1 MNATNRG
8 VNRAV
13 LFVVGAVL
21 LAAGGAVFAA
31 IVWPSAADLWQT
43 GMTNAQAW
51 LRDTETS
58 TRLHESTTVSW
69 LAVAALAVLLAL
81 VVIAVVIIARLGGG
95 RSTTVTRAEAE
106 GGTVGAVTISHSFA
120 ADALTDS
127 LARHDEILASRV
139 SAGRVQG
146 EDVLHV
152 SVTPRQNT
160 SPVEVATLVTTL
172 IDNLALLTGR
182 ESPAFVSIRSGVR
195 SRLAADKSRVQ

>member
-21 LAAGGAVFAA
+21 LAAGGAAFAA

-51 LRDTETS
+51 LRDTEAN

-69 LAVAALAVLLAL
+69 LAVAALAVLLAI
-81 VVIAVVIIARLGGG
+81 VVVAVVIIARLGGG

>member
-13 LFVVGAVL
+13 LLVVGAVL
-21 LAAGGAVFAA
+21 LVAGAAALLAV
-31 IVWPSAADLWQT
+31 VWPAAADLWQT
-43 GMTNAQAW
+43 SMTNADTW
-51 LRDTETS
+51 LRDTESS

-69 LAVAALAVLLAL
+69 LAIAALALLLAI
-81 VVIAVVIIARLGGG
+81 VVVAVVIISRLGGG
-95 RSTTVTRAEAE
+95 RSTTVTRAEAAD
-106 GGTVGAVTISHSFA
+106 GPVGAVTIAHGFA

-152 SVTPRQNT
+152 SVTPRQNS
-160 SPVEVATLVTTL
+160 SPLEVAALVSTL

-182 ESPAFVSIRSGVR
+182 ESPAFVSIHSGVR